1 MLIQLLRKDACEKR
15 PFYFFI
21 YPPPINTN
29 QSPFPFFPYVQYPT
43 WLSIFATKF
52 EGI

>member
-21 YPPPINTN
+21 YPPPHQH
-29 QSPFPFFPYVQYPT
+29 QSITLPLFPICAISHLVKYICDQ
-43 WLSIFATKF
+43 I
-52 EGI
+52 